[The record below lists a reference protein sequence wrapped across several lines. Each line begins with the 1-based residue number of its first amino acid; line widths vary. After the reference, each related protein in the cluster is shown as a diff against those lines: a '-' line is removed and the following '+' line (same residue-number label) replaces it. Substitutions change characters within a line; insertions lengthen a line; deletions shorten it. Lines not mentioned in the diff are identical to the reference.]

1 MKVIGITGPTGA
13 GKTTALHALEG
24 LGARILDADRVYHR
38 LLAESREMKAAL
50 TGAFGPAILDEAG
63 AVDRKRLAEAVYPG
77 RLEELN
83 RVTHPLIVS
92 AVMAEVEKAGA
103 EGCLAAAIDAIALV
117 ESGLADRCDVVVAV
131 LAPLEERI
139 RRIMA
144 RDGIDEG
151 YARRRALAQK
161 GEDFFRAHSDHVLE
175 NTGEDSPEAFEAR
188 ALDLFREIMAKE

>member
-13 GKTTALHALEG
+13 GKTTALHALEA

-38 LLAESREMKAAL
+38 LLAGSGEIRSAL
-50 TGAFGPAILDEAG
+50 TAAFGSIILNEAG
-63 AVDRKRLAEAVYPG
+63 AVDRKRLAEAVYPN

-92 AVMAEVEKAGA
+92 AVIEEVERARQAG
-103 EGCLAAAIDAIALV
+103 CPAAAIDAIALI
-117 ESGLADRCDVVVAV
+117 ESGLGERCDVVVAV
-131 LAPLEERI
+131 LAPLEVRI

-144 RDGIDEG
+144 RDNIDEG

-161 GEDFFRAHSDHVLE
+161 GEDFFRTHSDYVLE
-175 NTGEDSPEAFEAR
+175 NGEEDTPAAFEAEAR
-188 ALDLFREIMAKE
+188 ALFAKILEKE